1 MPSRNTIRKLSYKNT
16 YVNSQKVRKTCGFQ
30 AVFLHTRSAIS
41 LEKKP
46 FLWYA
51 YYRQKEPGEKEM
63 EPFFSEE
70 QLNNMSREN
79 LIGLMKIMK
88 DQTIKKDMEIQLLK
102 DKQRELEFINAML
115 SDRLALAQRKQ
126 FGSSSEKYAE
136 GYEQLDLFNEAE
148 TSADPEAGEPSFE
161 EIHPCSYKRKKRT
174 GKKEE
179 DLSGFEVTETL
190 EYRLT
195 GEDCYCPD
203 CGKKYKIVTKETV
216 KRLKFVPAKFEV
228 VEEVTY
234 VYSCPECGSMRRPE
248 KIPPLV
254 SGGSIATPS
263 LVAGIMNAKYVN
275 GMPLARQEREFAR
288 YGLNLS
294 TKTMANWVIGCADR
308 YLKLLYDRMKEEF
321 LKSRYIHCDETRIQ
335 VTGEPDQKGST
346 QNWMWVYLT
355 DEYSGSPQM
364 ALFDYERTRAGYHPV
379 EFLDGC
385 FHGYLTCDG
394 YQAYHGLDNSITVTG
409 CFTHARR
416 RFDAALTALK
426 KDFTKEQLKET
437 VAYQAMARIGI
448 LYKVEELIGNK
459 TPEERYEERQKQ
471 SRPIVDALF
480 EWLHSMEDSVDRSS
494 LIGDAILYTINQEM
508 YLRRYLEDG
517 RLSIDNNS
525 AERAIK
531 NFAVGRR
538 NWLFARSIRGADASA
553 VVYSIT
559 ETALLNGL
567 KPYVY
572 LTYILDQLR
581 QMGPFPKP
589 EELDRLLPWSDDL
602 PDGFRTKNQG

>member
-1 MPSRNTIRKLSYKNT
+1 
-16 YVNSQKVRKTCGFQ
+16 
-30 AVFLHTRSAIS
+30 
-41 LEKKP
+41 
-46 FLWYA
+46 
-51 YYRQKEPGEKEM
+51 M
-63 EPFFSEE
+63 EPFFTEE
-70 QLNNMSREN
+70 QLNGMSREN
-79 LIGLMKIMK
+79 LIELMKLMK
-88 DQTIKKDMEIQLLK
+88 EQSAKKDTEIQLLK
-102 DKQRELEFINAML
+102 DKQKELEFMNAML
-115 SDRLALAQRKQ
+115 SDRLALARRKQ

-136 GYEQLDLFNEAE
+136 GYEQMDLFNEAE
-148 TSADPEAGEPSFE
+148 ASADPEAEEPTFE
-161 EIHPCSYKRKKRT
+161 EVHPSSYKRKKRT

-179 DLSGFEVTETL
+179 DLSDFEVTETI
-190 EYRLT
+190 EYKLA
-195 GEDCYCPD
+195 GEDRYCPE

-234 VYSCPECGSMRRPE
+234 VYSCPECGFMKRPE
-248 KIPPLV
+248 KTPPLV

-288 YGLNLS
+288 YNLNLS
-294 TKTMANWVIGCADR
+294 TKTMANWIIGCANR
-308 YLKLLYDRMKEEF
+308 YLKPLYDRMKEEF

-335 VTGEPDQKGST
+335 VIGEPDQKGTT

-355 DEYSGSPQM
+355 DEYSESPRM

-379 EFLDGC
+379 KFLDGR

-394 YQAYHGLDNSITVTG
+394 YQAYHGLDDSITVTG

-426 KDFTKEQLKET
+426 KDFTREQLKET
-437 VAYQAMARIGI
+437 VAYNTMTRIGI
-448 LYKVEELIGNK
+448 LYKVEELIRNK

-471 SRPIVDALF
+471 SRPVVDALF

-494 LIGDAILYTINQEM
+494 LIGDAILYTLNQEP
-508 YLRRYLEDG
+508 YLRRYLDDG
-517 RLSIDNNS
+517 HLSIDNNS

-538 NWLFARSIRGADASA
+538 NWLFAKSIRGADASA

-572 LTYILDQLR
+572 LTYVLDQIR

-589 EELDRLLPWSDDL
+589 DELERLLPWSDDL
-602 PDGFRTKNQG
+602 PEEFRTKNRG

>member
-1 MPSRNTIRKLSYKNT
+1 MTTGRK
-16 YVNSQKVRKTCGFQ
+16 G
-30 AVFLHTRSAIS
+30 
-41 LEKKP
+41 
-46 FLWYA
+46 
-51 YYRQKEPGEKEM
+51 M
-63 EPFFSEE
+63 EPFFTEE

-79 LIGLMKIMK
+79 LIEIMKIMK
-88 DQTIKKDMEIQLLK
+88 EQSAKKDTEIQLLK
-102 DKQRELEFINAML
+102 DKQKELEFMNAML
-115 SDRLALAQRKQ
+115 SDRLALAQRKR

-136 GYEQLDLFNEAE
+136 GYEQMDLFNEAE
-148 TSADPEAGEPSFE
+148 ASAGSEAEKPAFE
-161 EIHPCSYKRKKRT
+161 EVHPSSYKRKKRT

-179 DLSGFEVTETL
+179 DLSDFEVTGTI
-190 EYRLT
+190 EYKLT
-195 GEDCYCPD
+195 GEDRYCLD
-203 CGKKYKIVTKETV
+203 CGKKYKVVTKETV

-228 VEEVTY
+228 VKEVTY
-234 VYSCPECGSMRRPE
+234 VYSCPECGSMKRPE
-248 KIPPLV
+248 KTPPLV

-288 YGLNLS
+288 YNLNLS
-294 TKTMANWVIGCADR
+294 TKTMANWIIGCADR
-308 YLKLLYDRMKEEF
+308 YLTPLYDRMKEAF

-335 VTGEPDQKGST
+335 VIGEPDQKGST

-355 DEYSGSPQM
+355 DGYSGSPQM

-379 EFLDGC
+379 KFLDGR

-394 YQAYHGLDNSITVTG
+394 YQAYHGLGDSITVTG

-426 KDFTKEQLKET
+426 KGFTKEQLKET
-437 VAYQAMARIGI
+437 VAYNAMARIGI
-448 LYKVEELIGNK
+448 LYKVEELIKNK

-471 SRPIVDALF
+471 SRPVVDALF

-494 LIGDAILYTINQEM
+494 LIGDAILYTLNQES
-508 YLRRYLEDG
+508 YLRRYLDDG
-517 RLSIDNNS
+517 HLSIDNNS

-538 NWLFARSIRGADASA
+538 NWLFAKSIRGADASA

-572 LTYILDQLR
+572 LTYVLDQIR
-581 QMGPFPKP
+581 QMGPLPKP
-589 EELDRLLPWSDDL
+589 KELDRLLPWSDNL
-602 PDGFRTKNQG
+602 PEGFRTKNKG

>member
-1 MPSRNTIRKLSYKNT
+1 
-16 YVNSQKVRKTCGFQ
+16 
-30 AVFLHTRSAIS
+30 
-41 LEKKP
+41 
-46 FLWYA
+46 
-51 YYRQKEPGEKEM
+51 M
-63 EPFFSEE
+63 EPFFTEE
-70 QLNNMSREN
+70 QLNGMSREN
-79 LIGLMKIMK
+79 LIELMKLMK
-88 DQTIKKDMEIQLLK
+88 EQSAKKDTEIQLLK
-102 DKQRELEFINAML
+102 DKQKELEFMNAML
-115 SDRLALAQRKQ
+115 SDRLALARRKQ

-136 GYEQLDLFNEAE
+136 GYEQMDLFNEAE
-148 TSADPEAGEPSFE
+148 ASADPEAEEPTFE
-161 EIHPCSYKRKKRT
+161 EVHPSSYKRKKRT

-179 DLSGFEVTETL
+179 DLSDFEVTETI
-190 EYRLT
+190 EYKLA
-195 GEDCYCPD
+195 GEDRYCPE

-234 VYSCPECGSMRRPE
+234 VYSCPECGFMKRPE
-248 KIPPLV
+248 KTPPLV

-288 YGLNLS
+288 YNLNLS
-294 TKTMANWVIGCADR
+294 TKTMANWIIGCANR
-308 YLKLLYDRMKEEF
+308 YLKPLYDRMKEEF

-335 VTGEPDQKGST
+335 VIGEPDQKGTT

-355 DEYSGSPQM
+355 DEYSESPRM

-379 EFLDGC
+379 KFLDGR

-394 YQAYHGLDNSITVTG
+394 YQAYHGLDDSITVTG

-426 KDFTKEQLKET
+426 KDFTREQLKET
-437 VAYQAMARIGI
+437 VAYNAMTRIGI
-448 LYKVEELIGNK
+448 LYKVEELIRNK

-471 SRPIVDALF
+471 SRPMVDALF

-494 LIGDAILYTINQEM
+494 LIGDAILYTLNQEP
-508 YLRRYLEDG
+508 YLRRYLDDG
-517 RLSIDNNS
+517 HLSIDNNS

-538 NWLFARSIRGADASA
+538 NWLFAKSIRGADASA

-572 LTYILDQLR
+572 LTYVLDQIR
-581 QMGPFPKP
+581 QMGSFPKP
-589 EELDRLLPWSDDL
+589 DELERLLPWSDDL
-602 PDGFRTKNQG
+602 PEEFRTKNRG

>member
-1 MPSRNTIRKLSYKNT
+1 MTTGRK
-16 YVNSQKVRKTCGFQ
+16 G
-30 AVFLHTRSAIS
+30 
-41 LEKKP
+41 
-46 FLWYA
+46 
-51 YYRQKEPGEKEM
+51 M
-63 EPFFSEE
+63 EPFFTEE

-79 LIGLMKIMK
+79 LIEIMKIMK
-88 DQTIKKDMEIQLLK
+88 EQSAKKDTEIQLLK
-102 DKQRELEFINAML
+102 DKQKELEFMNAML
-115 SDRLALAQRKQ
+115 SDRLALAQRKR

-136 GYEQLDLFNEAE
+136 GYEQMDLFNEAE
-148 TSADPEAGEPSFE
+148 ASAGSEAEKPAFE
-161 EIHPCSYKRKKRT
+161 EVHPSSYKRKKRT

-179 DLSGFEVTETL
+179 DLSDFEVTGTI
-190 EYRLT
+190 EYKLT
-195 GEDCYCPD
+195 GEDRYCLD
-203 CGKKYKIVTKETV
+203 CGKKYKVVTKETV

-228 VEEVTY
+228 VKEVTY
-234 VYSCPECGSMRRPE
+234 VYSCPECGSMKRPE
-248 KIPPLV
+248 KTPPLV

-288 YGLNLS
+288 YNLNLS
-294 TKTMANWVIGCADR
+294 TKTMANWIIGCADR
-308 YLKLLYDRMKEEF
+308 YLTPLYDRMKEAF

-335 VTGEPDQKGST
+335 VIGEPDQKGST

-355 DEYSGSPQM
+355 DGYSGSPQM

-379 EFLDGC
+379 KFLDGR

-394 YQAYHGLDNSITVTG
+394 YQAYHGLDDSITVTG

-426 KDFTKEQLKET
+426 RDFTKEQLKET
-437 VAYQAMARIGI
+437 VAYNAMARIGI
-448 LYKVEELIGNK
+448 LYKVEELIKNK

-471 SRPIVDALF
+471 ARPVVDALF

-494 LIGDAILYTINQEM
+494 LIGDAILYTLNQES
-508 YLRRYLEDG
+508 YLRRYLDDG
-517 RLSIDNNS
+517 HLSIDNNS

-538 NWLFARSIRGADASA
+538 NWLFAKSIRGADASA

-572 LTYILDQLR
+572 LTYVLDQIR
-581 QMGPFPKP
+581 QMGPLPKP
-589 EELDRLLPWSDDL
+589 KELDRLLPWSDNL
-602 PDGFRTKNQG
+602 PEGFRTKNKG

>member
-1 MPSRNTIRKLSYKNT
+1 
-16 YVNSQKVRKTCGFQ
+16 
-30 AVFLHTRSAIS
+30 
-41 LEKKP
+41 
-46 FLWYA
+46 
-51 YYRQKEPGEKEM
+51 M
-63 EPFFSEE
+63 EPFFTEE

-79 LIGLMKIMK
+79 LIEIMKIMK
-88 DQTIKKDMEIQLLK
+88 EQSEKKDTEIQLLK
-102 DKQRELEFINAML
+102 DKQKELEFMNAML
-115 SDRLALAQRKQ
+115 SDRLALARRKQ

-136 GYEQLDLFNEAE
+136 GYEQMDLFNEAE
-148 TSADPEAGEPSFE
+148 ASADPETEEPSFE
-161 EIHPCSYKRKKRT
+161 EVHPSSYKRKKRT

-179 DLSGFEVTETL
+179 DLSDFEITETI
-190 EYRLT
+190 EYKLA
-195 GEDCYCPD
+195 GEDRYCPD
-203 CGKKYKIVTKETV
+203 CGKKYKVVTRETV

-234 VYSCPECGSMRRPE
+234 VYSCPECGSMKRPV
-248 KIPPLV
+248 KTPPLV
-254 SGGSIATPS
+254 AGGSIATPS

-288 YGLNLS
+288 YNLNLS
-294 TKTMANWVIGCADR
+294 TKTMANWIIGCADR
-308 YLKLLYDRMKEEF
+308 YLKPLYERMKEEF

-335 VTGEPDQKGST
+335 VIGEPDQKGST

-355 DEYSGSPQM
+355 DEYSGSPRM

-379 EFLDGC
+379 KFLDGR

-394 YQAYHGLDNSITVTG
+394 YQAYHGLDDSITVTG

-437 VAYQAMARIGI
+437 VAYNAMIRIGI
-448 LYKVEELIGNK
+448 LYKVEELIRNK

-471 SRPIVDALF
+471 SRPVVDALF

-494 LIGDAILYTINQEM
+494 LIGDAILYTLNQEP
-508 YLRRYLEDG
+508 YLRRYLDDG
-517 RLSIDNNS
+517 HLSIDNNS

-538 NWLFARSIRGADASA
+538 NWLFAKSIRGADASA
-553 VVYSIT
+553 VVYSVCS
-559 ETALLNGL
+559 
-567 KPYVY
+567 Y
-572 LTYILDQLR
+572 
-581 QMGPFPKP
+581 
-589 EELDRLLPWSDDL
+589 
-602 PDGFRTKNQG
+602 